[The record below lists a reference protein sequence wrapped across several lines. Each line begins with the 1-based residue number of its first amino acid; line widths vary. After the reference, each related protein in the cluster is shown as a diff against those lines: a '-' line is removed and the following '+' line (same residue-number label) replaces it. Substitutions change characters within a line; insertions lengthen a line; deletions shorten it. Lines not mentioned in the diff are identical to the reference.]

1 MFGKNSQLFFTM
13 ANSNQKHLQFAIVLV
28 FIVVYANTMA
38 TVRSPKK
45 LKFLFY
51 TASDEGSHHLMA
63 KQIATALVRSGHDV
77 TFLLSNS
84 CTKWLNASDA
94 SLFDFTVHKSK
105 FTENDRVENLREL
118 SRASLRGDTSSIWR
132 MVLHVWRKK
141 LTSNESDMYTN
152 FFATECE
159 SLLGDNDTINSLREK
174 KFDMLVG
181 EELSSC
187 QPLLAKILGIKFSL
201 ISGIGSSPAK
211 GMWYGLPSHP
221 AYIPDRQSGL
231 TDRMTFLQ
239 RLKSC
244 FLYGVHMLARRQM
257 LMKYRT
263 IQEAYDLSPE
273 KSMVDMMAEA
283 QIWVFTVSFELDLAR
298 PLTPNVIFTAS
309 PLLGIPSEHK
319 ISEDLQEF
327 LDGANEEGVVLFSL
341 GGHVNEMESAQAQMF
356 ANALAR
362 LPQRVLWQFSGNISR
377 IRIGNNIKTVKWMPQ
392 QEVMDHPNTKMFLSH
407 GGLNGVHEAAW
418 YGLPVVGIPLF
429 GDQFDNMERAEA
441 KGMAIKLDILTLN
454 EDVLVEAI
462 TRVIK
467 EPRFRERAQ
476 HISRMLRDQLL
487 IPSEKAAFWI
497 SHVTKYGGEHL
508 RPRSA
513 NLTWIQNNL
522 IDVYAFLGAILLVVS
537 GLLFLVCRVCFVVLR
552 DMCKRREKLKIT

>member
-1 MFGKNSQLFFTM
+1 M
-13 ANSNQKHLQFAIVLV
+13 ANSSRKHLQFAIVLA
-28 FIVVYANTMA
+28 FIVVYANSME
-38 TVRSPKK
+38 TVRPPKK

-51 TASDEGSHHLMA
+51 TAADEGSHHLTST
-63 KQIATALVRSGHDV
+63 KIAAALVRRGHDV

-84 CTKWLNASDA
+84 CTKWMNASDA

-118 SRASLRGDTSSIWR
+118 SRASLRGDMSSIFR
-132 MVLHVWRKK
+132 IVLYVWRKK
-141 LTSNESDMYTN
+141 LTSNESATHE
-152 FFATECE
+152 FFPTECE
-159 SLLGDNDTINSLREK
+159 SLLGDNDTISSLREK

-181 EELSSC
+181 DDLSSC
-187 QPLLAKILGIKFSL
+187 NPLLAKILGIRFSL
-201 ISGIGSSPAK
+201 RGLGSSPAK

-221 AYIPDRQSGL
+221 AYIPERQSGL

-239 RLKSC
+239 RLKNC
-244 FLYGVHMLARRQM
+244 YLYGVHMLARRQM

-273 KSMVDMMAEA
+273 KSMVDMLAEA
-283 QIWVFTVSFELDLAR
+283 QLLLFTVSFELDLAR

-309 PLLGIPSEHK
+309 PMLGIPSEHQ

-327 LDGANEEGVVLFSL
+327 LDGANDEGVVLFSL

-362 LPQRVLWQFSGNISR
+362 LPQRVLWQFSGDNSR
-377 IRIGNNIKTVKWMPQ
+377 IRIGNNTKTVTWMPQ
-392 QEVMDHPNTKMFLSH
+392 QKVMGHPHTKMFLSH
-407 GGLNGVHEAAW
+407 GGLNGLYEAAW

-441 KGMAIKLDILTLN
+441 KGMAIKLDILTMN

-462 TRVIK
+462 TEVIK
-467 EPRFRERAQ
+467 EPRFHERAQ

-487 IPSEKAAFWI
+487 IPSDKAAFWI

-513 NLTWIQNNL
+513 DLTWIQNNL

-537 GLLFLVCRVCFVVLR
+537 GLLFLVCRVCIVVLR
-552 DMCKRREKLKIT
+552 DSCKRQDKVKMT